1 MRRARDQN
9 LTKPEFNAVTEV
21 RLVLAYNKDD
31 AAQGVAAFENFV
43 GSSGFKT
50 GDNVALTFERW
61 NLTTLTEKVRENLL
75 SPSLVPESFFR
86 QFTYICWQV
95 GDFRHGSP
103 QWSEVLLP
111 DWKEFIAAVLSP
123 PVNERSVRLI
133 SVSLL
138 IIRDHGK
145 KDSSGNP
152 DPSFETG
159 WLELVEW
166 AVIALWDASRS
177 VKTKAVTAA
186 IFEIWIKSYLSE
198 LELFYENHQDLL
210 KTEHSL
216 EMGGGKLQEAAS
228 AYVSFWHMGRLG
240 ILAMAAGELA
250 NPGNTKDHDIVF
262 DLLNR
267 VANWICQLLNANPS
281 SHRPLLDINHIEIF
295 LVWRALAQCGR

>member
-1 MRRARDQN
+1 M
-9 LTKPEFNAVTEV
+9 
-21 RLVLAYNKDD
+21 
-31 AAQGVAAFENFV
+31 
-43 GSSGFKT
+43 
-50 GDNVALTFERW
+50 
-61 NLTTLTEKVRENLL
+61 
-75 SPSLVPESFFR
+75 
-86 QFTYICWQV
+86 
-95 GDFRHGSP
+95 
-103 QWSEVLLP
+103 
-111 DWKEFIAAVLSP
+111 
-123 PVNERSVRLI
+123 RLI

-145 KDSSGNP
+145 KDTSGNP
-152 DPSFETG
+152 DPSFQTG

-186 IFEIWIKSYLSE
+186 IVEIWIKSYLSE

-262 DLLNR
+262 DLL
-267 VANWICQLLNANPS
+267 IELCGQLDLP
-281 SHRPLLDINHIEIF
+281 
-295 LVWRALAQCGR
+295 VT